1 MTFKGFVAF
10 DATKSNVLNNPN
22 LETASEMR
30 QWVMKINGHKTREE
44 LDAEFYI
51 EPAEV
56 YFNRPEDE
64 PFIRQDLDG
73 NDITLAVFSK
83 AKADMIADGLCD
95 ESFTY
100 DEYCD
105 QCQDL

>member
-10 DATKSNVLNNPN
+10 DATKTNLLSNPQ
-22 LETASEMR
+22 LETISEMR
-30 QWVMKINGHKTREE
+30 QWVMGITGHQTRKDLE
-44 LDAEFYI
+44 AEFYI

-73 NDITLAVFSK
+73 NDITLAIFSE
-83 AKADMIADGLCD
+83 AKAAMIVDGLCD